1 MELKTKFQYTYF
13 IHSYKIRDNKYS
25 KYIQRL
31 LKNPK
36 CKLRIFEK
44 HKDIGIYNFFTP
56 KVKNYMFST
65 FDFTKSKIRR
75 LEELPVETKAAIL
88 SKEPCIMF
96 EYDIEKDIQGKAG
109 EQKGIFFKIRKVEIV
124 CFNTGICMLSLKT
137 DIENSEYFSDVLNF
151 NYKFNKLNSEEAL
164 VDYDKIRIQTDK
176 FEGALTFKKFIDELT
191 GGNLAEVGNIDTQE
205 YLTFAYTCIDQ
216 SYWSNAMDF
225 ERIKSD
231 YIKYVKVL
239 PNDNSVSYSSFGM
252 TKIID
257 KWNYAKLGITKSGV
271 TLLTS
276 SIDLN
281 NYTVLPQDFENQ
293 YLYAYMLLSYMKI
306 YLRMIKLEFRQK
318 VNIKSTRKK
327 LLQFT
332 KELWIQEITNDD
344 IGTLYYHNL
353 KEVLELDNL
362 YFKVKNQY
370 DLVYKELNV
379 EKNIKTNV
387 IITIILVTTL
397 ILNIVSYFALIK
409 K

>member
-137 DIENSEYFSDVLNF
+137 DIENSEYFQM
-151 NYKFNKLNSEEAL
+151 Y
-164 VDYDKIRIQTDK
+164 
-176 FEGALTFKKFIDELT
+176 
-191 GGNLAEVGNIDTQE
+191 
-205 YLTFAYTCIDQ
+205 
-216 SYWSNAMDF
+216 
-225 ERIKSD
+225 
-231 YIKYVKVL
+231 
-239 PNDNSVSYSSFGM
+239 
-252 TKIID
+252 
-257 KWNYAKLGITKSGV
+257 
-271 TLLTS
+271 
-276 SIDLN
+276 
-281 NYTVLPQDFENQ
+281 
-293 YLYAYMLLSYMKI
+293 
-306 YLRMIKLEFRQK
+306 
-318 VNIKSTRKK
+318 
-327 LLQFT
+327 
-332 KELWIQEITNDD
+332 
-344 IGTLYYHNL
+344 
-353 KEVLELDNL
+353 
-362 YFKVKNQY
+362 
-370 DLVYKELNV
+370 
-379 EKNIKTNV
+379 
-387 IITIILVTTL
+387 
-397 ILNIVSYFALIK
+397 
-409 K
+409 

>member
-36 CKLRIFEK
+36 CKLKIFEK

-56 KVKNYMFST
+56 KVRNYMFST

>member
-1 MELKTKFQYTYF
+1 M
-13 IHSYKIRDNKYS
+13 
-25 KYIQRL
+25 
-31 LKNPK
+31 
-36 CKLRIFEK
+36 
-44 HKDIGIYNFFTP
+44 
-56 KVKNYMFST
+56 
-65 FDFTKSKIRR
+65 
-75 LEELPVETKAAIL
+75 
-88 SKEPCIMF
+88 
-96 EYDIEKDIQGKAG
+96 
-109 EQKGIFFKIRKVEIV
+109 
-124 CFNTGICMLSLKT
+124 
-137 DIENSEYFSDVLNF
+137 
-151 NYKFNKLNSEEAL
+151 
-164 VDYDKIRIQTDK
+164 
-176 FEGALTFKKFIDELT
+176 T